1 MDKLSEMLVGS
12 LAILGGF
19 LTKRIFKNTDTLS
32 DRITALE
39 KVMLVKEDLN
49 SLERDVA
56 MIDHKP
62 NHRLGFI
69 GNRRNPFGLARG
81 LLFLKI
87 KFKILAYPLK
97 NSSNYQYL
105 NALKTTQNSL
115 TIPSIL
121 LRSG

>member
-19 LTKRIFKNTDTLS
+19 LTKRIFKTTDTLS

-56 MIDHKP
+56 MIVTHLITK
-62 NHRLGFI
+62 G
-69 GNRRNPFGLARG
+69 
-81 LLFLKI
+81 K
-87 KFKILAYPLK
+87 K
-97 NSSNYQYL
+97 
-105 NALKTTQNSL
+105 
-115 TIPSIL
+115 
-121 LRSG
+121 